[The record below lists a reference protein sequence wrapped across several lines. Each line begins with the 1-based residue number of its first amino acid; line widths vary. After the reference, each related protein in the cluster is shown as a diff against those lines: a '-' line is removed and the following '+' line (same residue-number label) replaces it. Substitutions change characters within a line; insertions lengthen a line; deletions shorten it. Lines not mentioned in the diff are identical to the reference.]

1 MNYQSAMEITE
12 TDAAANKR
20 SQGALGAWLHKRRWF
35 LIAVMLPTLLATL
48 YYGFIAAD
56 VYVSDSR
63 FLIRSPDR
71 KGPQLS
77 GLAGLVQSSALS
89 SGHGETNEVVDY
101 VRSRDALS
109 GLTSVIN
116 VKAAFQDPQTDFLSR
131 YPQFYERDSF
141 ENLYKFYT
149 SMVSV
154 NLDTETGIATLSTK
168 AYSPLAAYSLN
179 ENILQ
184 LSEGLI
190 NRLNARAQEKAV
202 KEADAQ
208 VKKAEQRVLNARVS
222 MSTFRNRQDII
233 DPKKQAEGTL
243 GIADKFIA
251 TRGALKAQYDQIR
264 SQAPRNPSLPAL
276 AAQIAALDSQIEG
289 QSRQAYGSDKAIASK
304 LVGYE
309 SLMVEQELATEMLK
323 SANASLEQARIEAQK
338 QQFYLERVVSPN
350 KPDMPLLPK
359 RLYKILV
366 IFAASLCLYF
376 IGWMLIVGILEHAPE
391 N

>member
-1 MNYQSAMEITE
+1 MEITE
-12 TDAAANKR
+12 TDANAPR
-20 SQGALGAWLHKRRWF
+20 QSQGALSAWLRKRRWF
-35 LIAVMLPTLLATL
+35 IAVVVLPTLLAIV

-56 VYVSDSR
+56 VYVSDSQ

-77 GLAGLVQSSALS
+77 GLAGLVQSSGLS
-89 SGHGETNEVVDY
+89 SGSSETSEVVDY

-109 GLTSVIN
+109 GLTSVMN
-116 VKAAFQDPQTDFLSR
+116 VKASFQDPKADFLSR
-131 YPQFYERDSF
+131 YHQFYEQDSF

-154 NLDTETGIATLSTK
+154 KLDNETGIATLSTK
-168 AYSPLAAYSLN
+168 AFSPLAAYSLN
-179 ENILQ
+179 ENMLQ
-184 LSEGLI
+184 LSEALV

-202 KEADAQ
+202 QEASAQ
-208 VKKAEQRVLNARVS
+208 VRKAEQRVLDARVAMRS
-222 MSTFRNRQDII
+222 FRNRQKII
-233 DPKKQAEGTL
+233 DPEKQAEGTL
-243 GIADKFIA
+243 GIADKYIT

-264 SQAPRNPSLPAL
+264 SQAPRNPALPAL
-276 AAQIAALDSQIEG
+276 AAQIAALDAQIQG
-289 QSRQAYGSDKAIASK
+289 QSRQAYGSDEAIASK

-309 SLMVEQELATEMLK
+309 TLMVEQELSTAMLK

-359 RLYKILV
+359 RLYRILV
-366 IFAASLCLYF
+366 VFAASLCLYF

>member
-1 MNYQSAMEITE
+1 LS
-12 TDAAANKR
+12 
-20 SQGALGAWLHKRRWF
+20 AWLRKRRWF
-35 LIAVMLPTLLATL
+35 IAVVVLPTLLAIV

-56 VYVSDSR
+56 VYVSDSQ

-77 GLAGLVQSSALS
+77 GLAGLVQSSGLS
-89 SGHGETNEVVDY
+89 SGSSETSEVVDY

-109 GLTSVIN
+109 GLTSVMN
-116 VKAAFQDPQTDFLSR
+116 VKASFQDPKADFLSR
-131 YPQFYERDSF
+131 YHQFYEQDSF

-154 NLDTETGIATLSTK
+154 KLDNETGIATLSTK
-168 AYSPLAAYSLN
+168 AFSPLAAYSLN
-179 ENILQ
+179 ENMLQ
-184 LSEGLI
+184 LSEALV

-202 KEADAQ
+202 QEASAQ
-208 VKKAEQRVLNARVS
+208 VRKAEQRVFDARVAMRS
-222 MSTFRNRQDII
+222 FRNRQKII
-233 DPKKQAEGTL
+233 DPEKQAEGTL
-243 GIADKFIA
+243 GIADKYITTA
-251 TRGALKAQYDQIR
+251 ARSGPSTTRSEAKPHAIR
-264 SQAPRNPSLPAL
+264 PCPRWRP
-276 AAQIAALDSQIEG
+276 IAALDAEFRAKAVRRMVQNE
-289 QSRQAYGSDKAIASK
+289 AIASK

-309 SLMVEQELATEMLK
+309 TLMVEQELSTAMLK

-359 RLYKILV
+359 RLYRILV
-366 IFAASLCLYF
+366 VFAASLCLYF